1 MKPSIDWGIEQ
12 MNGVRCSFQQKE
24 KKNKIK
30 NGTKLCKSCL
40 RRSHGRKKMCSN
52 NKKTNHVLLPSQ
64 KLYHN
69 WMNSSSE
76 LMSYRNCCP
85 IYIKIRQ
92 QEQKCFSLTHFL
104 LPPLSPV
111 SITCRHMPP
120 PLSTTHPLMRQNA
133 SRLFYASRI
142 CGAYKF
148 WSSQEQQ
155 HFLDLSKDFL
165 NERLK
170 RFLFK

>member
-1 MKPSIDWGIEQ
+1 MDIWNHQLIGE
-12 MNGVRCSFQQKE
+12 
-24 KKNKIK
+24 
-30 NGTKLCKSCL
+30 L
-40 RRSHGRKKMCSN
+40 SN

-92 QEQKCFSLTHFL
+92 QEQKCSFLTHFL

-111 SITCRHMPP
+111 SITCRHVPP
-120 PLSTTHPLMRQNA
+120 PSLQHTLLCVKMRQGYFTHPVFAVRTSFGRAKSSNNFLICRKIFWMNVWNDFCSNNVVRSIGVVFVDKNLFFKERS
-133 SRLFYASRI
+133 SRLHNSNQI
-142 CGAYKF
+142 
-148 WSSQEQQ
+148 S
-155 HFLDLSKDFL
+155 
-165 NERLK
+165 
-170 RFLFK
+170 